1 MRQRGTKKI
10 LIKIVNLNQ
19 ESFLG
24 SLDLHAIIP
33 LPKDAV
39 LGDSHILPLL
49 NSAVEE
55 RLFRKSEAMPA
66 VEKEFITPTPR

>member
-1 MRQRGTKKI
+1 M
-10 LIKIVNLNQ
+10 
-19 ESFLG
+19 G

-55 RLFRKSEAMPA
+55 RLFTKSEAMPA

>member
-1 MRQRGTKKI
+1 MRQRGTKKF
-10 LIKIVNLNQ
+10 LSKIVNLNQ
-19 ESFLG
+19 EPFLG

-39 LGDSHILPLL
+39 L

-55 RLFRKSEAMPA
+55 RLFRKSKALPA
-66 VEKEFITPTPR
+66 VEKEFMTPTPR